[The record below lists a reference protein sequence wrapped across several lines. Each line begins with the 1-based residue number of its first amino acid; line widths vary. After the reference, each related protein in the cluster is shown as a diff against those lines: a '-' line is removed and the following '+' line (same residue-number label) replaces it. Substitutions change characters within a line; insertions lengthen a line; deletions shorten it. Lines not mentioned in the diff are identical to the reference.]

1 MTRWFFLFFLAIT
14 IVVSYR
20 ILTFSPAP
28 IDTSICDDSSIE
40 SKLSGIW
47 DLNRIDNFSGFRSYL
62 KIKNLENYS
71 LIINSLFPSLI
82 SSSQI
87 LIIDICGDKMSL
99 SYNYFRNWQQF
110 IISLINEKEIKSNLN
125 IISSSRFY
133 NSDSLNLK
141 IKLKDIDFEQ
151 EIYLDGGELIREI
164 EFLNSSTGKVKF
176 IYRKN
181 E

>member
-1 MTRWFFLFFLAIT
+1 
-14 IVVSYR
+14 
-20 ILTFSPAP
+20 
-28 IDTSICDDSSIE
+28 
-40 SKLSGIW
+40 
-47 DLNRIDNFSGFRSYL
+47 
-62 KIKNLENYS
+62 
-71 LIINSLFPSLI
+71 
-82 SSSQI
+82 
-87 LIIDICGDKMSL
+87 MSL